1 MEAWWFWL
9 LVVVHELAVLAAVV
23 SILRWHREPRSMLS
37 WILAIRLL
45 PVFGILVFL
54 FFSEPRGGW
63 HHLRRKRKRKRLDAA
78 LMRKSQAFREQGFV
92 GEDATQDPVLREF
105 MHLAKRLGAHTSTP
119 GNDLRIFHDAEE
131 TYAAIEKAI
140 DEAESHVH
148 LEYYIFQP
156 DKTGQAIRDRL
167 IRKARAGIPCRLL
180 LDYVGCWHLSGK
192 FVAPMIEAGV
202 QVAFAM
208 PVIPW
213 HGRWRVNYRN
223 HRKIVVVDGRVG
235 FTGSQN
241 IGDEYRGRL
250 ARYGP
255 WRDTHLLIAGPC
267 VHHLQEVFVED
278 WHYTTG
284 EDLVQDAYFPLP
296 GPVGEHVVQLLPSGP
311 GQRVRVMHHLL
322 FAAVSAAR
330 SSVSVITPYFVPDT
344 AMVLALQSACYR
356 GVKVRLLIPTAMDH
370 RVVLFAGRS
379 YYPELMQ
386 AGVEIYEHD
395 GAMLHSKV
403 VVVDRA
409 FALVGSANM
418 DERSFRLNFEL
429 TTLLYGEATAG
440 ELYDDFE
447 SLVARSR
454 RIRPHRLSDQSHLRE
469 LALGL
474 ARLASPLL

>member
-1 MEAWWFWL
+1 MFPSWFWI
-9 LVVVHELAVLAAVV
+9 LVALHELAVIAAVIY
-23 SILRWHREPRSMLS
+23 ILRWHREPRAMLS
-37 WILAIRLL
+37 WILAIRLM
-45 PVFGILVFL
+45 PVIGLGVFL
-54 FFSEPRGGW
+54 LFSEPRGGW
-63 HHLRRKRKRKRLDAA
+63 HRRRRSRKRKRLEAA
-78 LMRKSQAFREQGFV
+78 LMHKWQAYQRHNPVAAALTDDPSLNQFV
-92 GEDATQDPVLREF
+92 G
-105 MHLAKRLGAHTSTP
+105 LARRLGAHACAP
-119 GNDLRIFHDAEE
+119 GNEVHIFHDAEE

-140 DEAESHVH
+140 DQAQSHIH

-156 DKTGQAIRDRL
+156 DSTGQAIRDRL
-167 IRKARAGIPCRLL
+167 IRKAGEGVRCRLL
-180 LDYVGCWHLSGK
+180 LDYVGCWGLPRR
-192 FVAPMIEAGV
+192 FVRPMLDAGID
-202 QVAFAM
+202 VAFAM

-250 ARYGP
+250 ARFRP
-255 WRDTHLLIAGPC
+255 WRDTHLMISGPC

-284 EDLVQDAYFPLP
+284 EDLVLDSYFPLP
-296 GPVGEHVVQLLPSGP
+296 EPTGEHALQILPSGP

-330 SSVSVITPYFVPDT
+330 SSVCVITPYFVPDA

-356 GVKVRLLIPTAMDH
+356 GVRVKLLIPTMTDH
-370 RVVLFAGRS
+370 QVVLAAGRS
-379 YYPELMQ
+379 YYPELTQ

-395 GAMLHSKV
+395 STMLHSKV
-403 VVVDRA
+403 MVIDQS
-409 FALVGSANM
+409 FAMVGSANM

-429 TTLLYGEATAG
+429 TALLYSQSLARELHEYFEAIA
-440 ELYDDFE
+440 
-447 SLVARSR
+447 ARSR
-454 RIRPHRLSDQSHLRE
+454 RIRDREVRPDSHVR
-469 LALGL
+469 ALTVGL